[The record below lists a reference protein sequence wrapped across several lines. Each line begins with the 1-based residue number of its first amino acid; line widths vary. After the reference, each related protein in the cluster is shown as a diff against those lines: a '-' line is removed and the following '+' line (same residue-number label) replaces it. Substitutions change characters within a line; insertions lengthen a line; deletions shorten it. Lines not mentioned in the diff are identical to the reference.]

1 MPELPRDIEIQR
13 VMNLVQGFGW
23 EKVKEELI
31 GTEMHLTVK
40 KKLLT
45 EEEASMPGVPS

>member
-13 VMNLVQGFGW
+13 VLNLVQGFGW
-23 EKVKEELI
+23 EKVKEEMI
-31 GTEMHLTVK
+31 GLEIHLTVK

-45 EEEASMPGVPS
+45 EEETSIPGVPS